1 MRKRL
6 SPSQILFI
14 GFLSFILGGA
24 FLLMLP
30 MSTTK
35 GISFVDAVFTSTSAV
50 CVTGLIVLDTPVD
63 FTFFGQIIIMLLIQ
77 LGGLGYMTS
86 ATIISLMLGK
96 RIGLGDRLIMKEAL
110 NVLSM
115 EGMVKFTKAVLA
127 TVLIFEMTGTL
138 LLTIRFA
145 LEYPLG
151 YAFFLGLFHAVSAFN
166 NAGFSLFSDN
176 LVRYRGDI
184 VVNLVITTLI
194 ICGGIGFIVISDVF
208 MYARR
213 KVSRLSMHTKLVL
226 STTGILLAVGTVLVF
241 LFEYDNPKTIA
252 NAPILEQLL
261 ASYFASV
268 TPRTAGFN
276 TVDYSLF
283 GFETLFLTVILM
295 FIGAS
300 PGSTG
305 GGVKTT
311 TFAVILASLWAML
324 RGLTDT
330 VMFKRRISHET
341 TAKALLMVSLAAV
354 MVIIATFLI
363 MRTQGTPFL
372 PAIFEVTS
380 AFGTVGL
387 SVGDGGVRSLSALY
401 TPFGKYLISLVM
413 FAGRLGPLTLAVAI
427 IVQKEAHFRY
437 PEGKVIIG

>member
-1 MRKRL
+1 MRNHL
-6 SPSQILFI
+6 SPPQILFL

-24 FLLMLP
+24 LLLMLP

-35 GISFVDAVFTSTSAV
+35 SISFVDAVFTSTSAV
-50 CVTGLIVLDTPVD
+50 CVTGLVVLDTPVD
-63 FTFFGQIIIMLLIQ
+63 LTFFGQVIIMLLIQ

-86 ATIISLMLGK
+86 ATIISLMIGK
-96 RIGLGDRLIMKEAL
+96 RIGLGERLIMKEAL

-115 EGMVKFTKAVLA
+115 EGVVKFTKAVLA
-127 TVLIFEMTGTL
+127 TVLIFEMSGTL

-145 LEYPLG
+145 FEYPLDR
-151 YAFFLGLFHAVSAFN
+151 AFFLGLFHSVSAFN

-184 VVNLVITTLI
+184 VINLVITTLI

-208 MYARR
+208 MFAQK
-213 KVSRLSMHTKLVL
+213 KVKRLSMHTKLVL
-226 STTGILLAVGTVLVF
+226 STTGILLVVGTVLVF
-241 LFEYDNPKTIA
+241 LFEFDNPKTLA
-252 NAPILEQLL
+252 NAPFLEQLL

-276 TVDYSLF
+276 TIDYSLF
-283 GFETLFLTVILM
+283 GFETLFLTIILM

-305 GGVKTT
+305 GGIKTT
-311 TFAVILASLWAML
+311 TFAIILASLWAML

-354 MVIIATFLI
+354 LVIVATFLI

>member
-24 FLLMLP
+24 LLLMLP

-35 GISFVDAVFTSTSAV
+35 GISFVDAVFTSTSAI

-115 EGMVKFTKAVLA
+115 EGVVKFTKAVILTA
-127 TVLIFEMTGTL
+127 LLFELSGAL
-138 LLTIRFA
+138 LLTIRFSF
-145 LEYPLG
+145 EYPLD
-151 YAFFLGLFHAVSAFN
+151 YAFFLGIFHAVSAFN

-208 MYARR
+208 MYVRR

-226 STTGILLAVGTVLVF
+226 GTTGILLAVGTALVF
-241 LFEYDNPKTIA
+241 LFEFDNPKTLA
-252 NAPILEQLL
+252 NAPLLEQLL

-311 TFAVILASLWAML
+311 TFAIILASLWAML

-354 MVIIATFLI
+354 LVIIATFLI